1 MAVSLEQK
9 IFRVQQENQSAANRL
24 QGIIRAQ
31 TEWEKQS
38 PFNGVQKALGVHP
51 TKTPDYCFIRC
62 HSQRSR

>member
-9 IFRVQQENQSAANRL
+9 IFRAQQESQSAANRL

-31 TEWEKQS
+31 TEWGKQS
-38 PFNGVQKALGVHP
+38 PFNGVQKTLGVYP